1 MNDLKYCVPEW
12 ALPCMPCL
20 EDEEAREKRKINQ
33 KIDQQIKK
41 EKVRHRRQVCFYDIQ
56 RLENSQKIKLR
67 YFAKFFTDQNKKP
80 VLEAV
85 YHGLSFE
92 THFWCHISK
101 LEMTH
106 CDWLKFFRIIYSIF
120 FSSKMLKQF
129 GSYL

>member
-56 RLENSQKIKLR
+56 RLENSQKLNYDISRSFSPIKIKQK
-67 YFAKFFTDQNKKP
+67 A
-80 VLEAV
+80 
-85 YHGLSFE
+85 S
-92 THFWCHISK
+92 
-101 LEMTH
+101 
-106 CDWLKFFRIIYSIF
+106 FRISTSLAF
-120 FSSKMLKQF
+120 L
-129 GSYL
+129 